1 MGIMDIFSGFGGGNT
16 NQPTTPP
23 ASTAPAPNSG
33 AGNPG
38 NIPPNTGTPPTGDN
52 VTAPNGV
59 VPPTTTTNPPTTTT
73 NEENKTPL
81 DEFADIWKNEPT
93 DPNKAKP
100 TGVFGN
106 VDPKKFAEAAG
117 RIDFSKVVSPEQLA
131 SIAKGGEDAQKAF
144 ATALN
149 SVAQTVY
156 AQSAFAS
163 TKMID
168 AALARAKEGFMADL
182 PQHIKKQQ
190 VGESLRNENDIFS
203 NPAVSPIIGA
213 LESQLTIKYPNASAR
228 EITDMAKRYV
238 SAFGAAVAPA
248 PETNSTKNSKRTEQD
263 WDEFFKT

>member
-1 MGIMDIFSGFGGGNT
+1 MDIFGGFGSSST
-16 NQPTTPP
+16 SSTPTTPP
-23 ASTAPAPNSG
+23 DTTSQPNTG
-33 AGNPG
+33 VQTPG
-38 NIPPNTGTPPTGDN
+38 NIPPNTGVATGGDST
-52 VTAPNGV
+52 TAPNGV
-59 VPPTTTTNPPTTTT
+59 VPSTVPTV
-73 NEENKTPL
+73 EESKTPL
-81 DEFADIWKNEPT
+81 DEFADIWKNDPI

-100 TGVFGN
+100 TSVFGA

-117 RIDFSKVVSPEQLA
+117 KIDFSKVVSPEQLA

-168 AALARAKEGFMADL
+168 AALARAKDGFMADL

-238 SAFGAAVAPA
+238 SAFGAAVAPV
-248 PETNSTKNSKRTEQD
+248 PENKTKPSNRKEQD
-263 WDEFFKT
+263 WDEFFKM